1 MHIKEKK
8 TSNDVLDK
16 VAKVSIKAGVEI
28 PNEVVDR
35 VHRIGQSH
43 TDKNTNTQ
51 CKKVIMHF
59 TTFHHRTVVY

>member
-16 VAKVSIKAGVEI
+16 VAKMSIKAGVEI

-35 VHRIGQSH
+35 VHRIGQ
-43 TDKNTNTQ
+43 
-51 CKKVIMHF
+51 
-59 TTFHHRTVVY
+59 

>member
-16 VAKVSIKAGVEI
+16 VAKMSIKAGVEI

-35 VHRIGQSH
+35 VQRIGQ
-43 TDKNTNTQ
+43 
-51 CKKVIMHF
+51 
-59 TTFHHRTVVY
+59 